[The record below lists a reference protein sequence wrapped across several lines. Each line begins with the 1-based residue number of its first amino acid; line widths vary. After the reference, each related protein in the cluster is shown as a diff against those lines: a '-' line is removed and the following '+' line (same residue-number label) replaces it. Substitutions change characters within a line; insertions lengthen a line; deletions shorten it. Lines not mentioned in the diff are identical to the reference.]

1 MLTLKWVF
9 SSKNEYISADL
20 LDTFRQG
27 HAMPRMGTCLCQ
39 YRKGVNF
46 KGWAQHV
53 SKVEKI
59 NGRIYIHGM
68 RQASTLLDF
77 KHIEKL
83 SIMMEE
89 RKKIHKWIII
99 VIFS

>member
-1 MLTLKWVF
+1 M
-9 SSKNEYISADL
+9 
-20 LDTFRQG
+20 
-27 HAMPRMGTCLCQ
+27 
-39 YRKGVNF
+39 
-46 KGWAQHV
+46 

-59 NGRIYIHGM
+59 NGRIYLHGM

-89 RKKIHKWIII
+89 RKKIHK
-99 VIFS
+99 